1 MKKILVIEDEPG
13 MLSWLRALLK
23 SRDFEVIAID
33 DGLAGM
39 QAAVSEVP
47 DLIISDIMLDNANG
61 FIIRQELQEN
71 PVTRNIPY
79 IFMTGAADVA
89 GAWEADDSVQYL
101 TKPFSAVELMEA
113 IRKQIG

>member
-1 MKKILVIEDEPG
+1 
-13 MLSWLRALLK
+13 
-23 SRDFEVIAID
+23 
-33 DGLAGM
+33 
-39 QAAVSEVP
+39 VP

-71 PVTRNIPY
+71 PITKNIPY

-89 GAWEADDSVQYL
+89 GAWGADDTDQYL
-101 TKPFSAVELMEA
+101 IKPFSAVELMEA

>member
-1 MKKILVIEDEPG
+1 MKKILVLEDEPG
-13 MLSWLRALLK
+13 MLSWLQALLK
-23 SRDFEVIAID
+23 TRGFEVIAID

-39 QAAVSEVP
+39 QIAIAEVP

-71 PVTRNIPY
+71 PVTKNIPY

-89 GAWEADDSVQYL
+89 GAWESDDTVQYL